1 MERINYVPLGSV
13 VLLKGGTQKL
23 LVVSRALRVKT
34 GNKEYFFDYGGVL
47 YPEGLNSD
55 RMAYFNHDGISKVV
69 FEGFNDVENQN
80 MVDTINDFLAANP
93 NVERGDPTKWGEPVG

>member
-23 LVVSRALRVKT
+23 LVIARALFVRAEETNV
-34 GNKEYFFDYGGVL
+34 FFDYAGVL

-55 RMAYFNHDGISKVV
+55 RLAYFNHDGISKVV

-80 MVDTINDFLAANP
+80 MADTINDYLAANP
-93 NVERGDPTKWGEPVG
+93 DIVRGDPLKVQLK